1 MRLIHILAPGLLALI
16 VSLSGGCRD
25 EDGRAGEPSEEDDN
39 PVPVPDTSEVVLRFG
54 VVIRNQP
61 RLTVAGSKPLID
73 YLSEATPYRV
83 ELRMGRSSEDVELDV
98 GMQDL
103 LTFLEERFVE
113 IAPLGVL
120 SYCLADERF
129 SAVALVQSVNDEGEP
144 QERMVFVTRTSSEVR
159 TLEDLRGRRLALGPS
174 HSMLSHVLAVHEL
187 QNAGVSPETSNLES
201 DDAVVDAVRNGSVDA
216 GAVAE
221 HVVADIGDD
230 TLRVFHESRPIPSR
244 PLVVRADLPE
254 PVQESLRAALLEL
267 DKKAMSGSDRLFRNG
282 FAPAVEADYAPVRR
296 ILNEQGARCTGSCH
310 EPVGFGDSE

>member
-1 MRLIHILAPGLLALI
+1 MRLSHILAPGLLALI

-25 EDGRAGEPSEEDDN
+25 EGGRTGEPSEEDDN
-39 PVPVPDTSEVVLRFG
+39 PVSVPDTSEVVLRFG
-54 VVIRNQP
+54 VVIRAEP
-61 RLTVAGSKPLID
+61 RLTVTGSKPLID

-103 LTFLEERFVE
+103 VTFLEERFVE

-129 SAVALVQSVNDEGEP
+129 GAVALVQSVNDEGEP
-144 QERMVFVTRTSSEVR
+144 RERMVFVTRTSSEVR

-201 DDAVVDAVRNGSVDA
+201 DDAVVDAVRSGSVDA

-221 HVVADIGDD
+221 HVVADVGDD

-267 DKKAMSGSDRLFRNG
+267 DKKTMSGSDRLFRNG
-282 FAPAVEADYAPVRR
+282 FAPAVEADYGPVRSM
-296 ILNEQGARCTGSCH
+296 LNEQGARCTGSCH
-310 EPVGFGDSE
+310 EPMRFGDSE